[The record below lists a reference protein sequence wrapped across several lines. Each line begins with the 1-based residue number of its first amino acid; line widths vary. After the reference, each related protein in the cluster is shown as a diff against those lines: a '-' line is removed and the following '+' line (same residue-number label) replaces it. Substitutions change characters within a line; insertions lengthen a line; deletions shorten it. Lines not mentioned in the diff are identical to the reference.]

1 MSDTVWGWMI
11 VVCVAAGFVTW
22 GIVANRLAA
31 ANREREA
38 AADREARRL
47 HNKQTEEAMQ
57 RLALTCRRCGKLA
70 MPIVST
76 ISIYRDLENTSNR
89 YRCEHCGN
97 QFTNAKHN
105 LFMWSDDST
114 QAG

>member
-1 MSDTVWGWMI
+1 MSDTAWGWVI
-11 VVCVAAGFVTW
+11 VVCVAAGFVMW
-22 GIVANRLAA
+22 LIVASRQEAA
-31 ANREREA
+31 KCEREA
-38 AADREARRL
+38 AADRGERRL

-76 ISIYRDLENTSNR
+76 ISISGYRFHEDTSNR

-97 QFTNAKHN
+97 QFTNVKHN
-105 LFMWSDDST
+105 LFMWSEDSI
-114 QAG
+114 